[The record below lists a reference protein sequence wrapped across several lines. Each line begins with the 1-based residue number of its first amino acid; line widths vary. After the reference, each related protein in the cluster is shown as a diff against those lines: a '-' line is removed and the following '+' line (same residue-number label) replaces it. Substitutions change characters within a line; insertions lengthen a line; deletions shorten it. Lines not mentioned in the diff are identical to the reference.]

1 MWLSWQR
8 ACVPSTQSPGFKPQH
23 FLNQACWCRPVIPET
38 GGSEIQDWVE
48 RWLGRYRPFA
58 SQPDDLRSPHRERRG
73 QSLHVI
79 LTLHAAVVCAKSPH
93 EINRCVP
100 SREKET
106 SLVNGAT
113 KCKRAK
119 SSTFCH
125 RYSTRTH
132 AHTHTFIVSNHKK
145 KDTSNPEACLKPNRH
160 EANASKFPKF
170 TEQQP
175 CGVGHTE
182 HSFSPLCCH
191 RRQLCLQIGFFIV
204 ARDGSS
210 RGYYCGEAVWGV
222 RIPCSSPHPQVSRS
236 GELQS

>member
-1 MWLSWQR
+1 M
-8 ACVPSTQSPGFKPQH
+8 PSTQSPGFKPRH

-38 GGSEIQDWVE
+38 GGSEIQDRVE

-79 LTLHAAVVCAKSPH
+79 LTLHAAVVYAKSPH
-93 EINRCVP
+93 EVNRCVL

-106 SLVNGAT
+106 RLVNGAT

-119 SSTFCH
+119 SSTSCH
-125 RYSTRTH
+125 RYNT
-132 AHTHTFIVSNHKK
+132 HTHTHSSSQTIKK
-145 KDTSNPEACLKPNRH
+145 KDTSNPEARLKPNRH

-175 CGVGHTE
+175 CGVGHSE

-191 RRQLCLQIGFFIV
+191 RRQLCLQRGFLLLLPAE

-210 RGYYCGEAVWGV
+210 GGYYCGEAVWGV
-222 RIPCSSPHPQVSRS
+222 RIPCSSPHPQVTTFHSSRS
-236 GELQS
+236 GELRS